1 MKSLTKNVSKTPP
14 TTISSIVFDKATTP
28 TIIFNNEIIK
38 NARGTLSRSNQ
49 SISRIA
55 DTELRSIEMKK
66 NTLINNSFQE
76 IEKHTTNRVRFES
89 EVLPLDILN
98 LAEILIIFPFY
109 LLSDYMQKQLL
120 NIYGF
125 HFITN

>member
-38 NARGTLSRSNQ
+38 DARGTLSRSNQ

-109 LLSDYMQKQLL
+109 LLSDYIQKQLL